1 MISIYPTPGRHARVN
16 LFIPQNI
23 HNFSMISPHVL
34 RSTWSPIIYKDNTRK
49 QANFLKSVV
58 IALDFDDGEMSLAQA
73 VDNYFCDMR
82 HIIGTT
88 KSHQKEKDG
97 VVCDRFRV
105 VLQLER
111 PVLSSREY
119 RWQMKCAV
127 KKYPI
132 DPQATDAARLFY
144 PCEKIVSVSDGEL
157 WEVYEVP
164 DWFEDPNKFEN
175 RLKAFEASKI
185 VPSAVTIKLS
195 RQIMKGERNAYF
207 YGIGCDLRFCG
218 FSLEETLSL
227 IMNSNAIKPHF
238 ADEACIAGIA
248 NTITCLYKRNL
259 HE

>member
-1 MISIYPTPGRHARVN
+1 MISIYPEPGRHARAN

-23 HNFSMISPHVL
+23 PKFSMIREQVS
-34 RSTWSPIIYKDNTRK
+34 RFTWSPIIYKENTRK
-49 QANFLKSVV
+49 QANFLKSVI
-58 IALDFDDGEMSLAQA
+58 IALDFDDGEMTLAQA
-73 VDNYFCDMR
+73 VDNYFCDVR

-88 KSHQKEKDG
+88 RSHQLEKNG
-97 VVCDRFRV
+97 IICDRFRV
-105 VLQLER
+105 ILQLER
-111 PVLSSREY
+111 PVTTAREY

-144 PCEKIVSVSDGEL
+144 PCNEIVSVSDGEL

-164 DWFEDPNKFEN
+164 SWFEDVKKFEN
-175 RLKAFEASKI
+175 RLKPFEASKI

-207 YGIGCDLRFCG
+207 FGVGMDLMTCG
-218 FSLEETLSL
+218 FTLDETKA
-227 IMNSNAIKPHF
+227 MVMASNAIKPHL
-238 ADEACIAGIA
+238 ADAACIAGIM